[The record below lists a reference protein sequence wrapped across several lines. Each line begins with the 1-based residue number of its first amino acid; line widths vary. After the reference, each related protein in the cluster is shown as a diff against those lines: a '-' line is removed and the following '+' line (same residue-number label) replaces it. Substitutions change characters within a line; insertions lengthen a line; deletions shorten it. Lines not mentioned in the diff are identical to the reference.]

1 VVRDEKEKD
10 RWYLQLE
17 RYNMTAQRCY
27 FIYSEEPRFLILD
40 RREQSSISAVE
51 LYIQYS
57 EEPRFLIFDSREQSS
72 VALVPW
78 KTLVD
83 MGRDMG

>member
-17 RYNMTAQRCY
+17 RYNMTANDTTLYIRRSQGFSFWTGVNRVALAPWN
-27 FIYSEEPRFLILD
+27 FIYSEEPRFLIFD
-40 RREQSSISAVE
+40 R
-51 LYIQYS
+51 
-57 EEPRFLIFDSREQSS
+57 REQSS
-72 VALVPW
+72 VALAPW

-83 MGRDMG
+83 MVRDMG